1 MLTRRANISFAFR
14 GVQTSL
20 PPNLRGWDT
29 GTLEINHASF
39 EVNADSTSDFEVKP
53 CRLRVV
59 TNEKTE
65 VMQKKEATVS
75 GNTITWDLEQVR
87 LPIYHR
93 YQGSVVF
100 DIGKNSSALS
110 AIGIKDAAPDA
121 IAVLWL
127 QDLTD
132 DLEQE
137 VKLPVISGENLE
149 NLRQNAIND
158 QTAKHHN
165 FKVIGFL
172 TTRLKL
178 DSGLDEDHEVSLLSY
193 SWNHELMLETPIES
207 ITTTCS

>member
-1 MLTRRANISFAFR
+1 MIRAYLSFAFR
-14 GVQTSL
+14 GVQSTL

-29 GTLEINHASF
+29 GTLEVNHVSF
-39 EVNADSTSDFEVKP
+39 KVNADCHEDFEPKP
-53 CRLRVV
+53 CRLRIV
-59 TNEKTE
+59 TNEETE
-65 VMQKKEATVS
+65 VMQKKEATVE
-75 GNTITWDLEQVR
+75 GDNITWEMDQVR

-100 DIGKNSSALS
+100 DIGKSGGALS
-110 AIGIKDAAPDA
+110 AMGLKAAAPDA

-132 DLEQE
+132 DVEQE
-137 VKLPVISGENLE
+137 VKLPVIVGENLE

-158 QTAKHHN
+158 QTAQHHK

-178 DSGLDEDHEVSLLSY
+178 DSGLDEDHEVGLR
-193 SWNHELMLETPIES
+193 LEAVQDLVLICRNS
-207 ITTTCS
+207 D

>member
-1 MLTRRANISFAFR
+1 M
-14 GVQTSL
+14 
-20 PPNLRGWDT
+20 RGWDT

-39 EVNADSTSDFEVKP
+39 QVSQDAREDFEIKP

-59 TNEKTE
+59 TNEQTE
-65 VMQKKEATVS
+65 VMQKKEASVS
-75 GNTITWDLEQVR
+75 GDTITWDLEQVR

-100 DIGKNSSALS
+100 DIGKTGGALS
-110 AIGIKDAAPDA
+110 AVGLKDAGPDA

-137 VKLPVISGENLE
+137 VKLPVIMGENLE

-158 QTAKHHN
+158 QTAKHHQ

-178 DSGLDEDHEVSLLSY
+178 DSGLDEDHEVCRPNLSEVSSL
-193 SWNHELMLETPIES
+193 IR
-207 ITTTCS
+207 

>member
-1 MLTRRANISFAFR
+1 MVLIGRANISFAFR
-14 GVQTSL
+14 GVQTTL

-39 EVNADSTSDFEVKP
+39 QINADSQSDFEAKP

-65 VMQKKEATVS
+65 VMQKKEASVS

-93 YQGSVVF
+93 YQGSVIF
-100 DIGKNSSALS
+100 DIGKNSTALS
-110 AIGIKDAAPDA
+110 TLGLKDASPDA

-137 VKLPVISGENLE
+137 VKLPVIMGENLE

-158 QTAKHHN
+158 QTAKHHK

-178 DSGLDEDHEVSLLSY
+178 NSGLDEDHEVGLRHKARIGADDRNSD
-193 SWNHELMLETPIES
+193 
-207 ITTTCS
+207 